1 VSRPNLEAATLDR
14 DSPVPLWRQLSDD
27 ISRRLDAGAFTE
39 SFPGEHRLVAEYGVS
54 RHTVREALRRL
65 RADGILESTRGRGT
79 RVHLPEI
86 EQPVG
91 ALYSLFRVVDS
102 HGFEQH
108 SEVRALDVRTDLRVA
123 RRLQLPDDAEL
134 VYLERLRMAGGEP
147 LALDQAWLPR
157 ELAETLLTADFTHAG
172 RYEELAALVD
182 IRLTGGCEHIRA
194 VVPTPTQRR
203 TLQIGKT
210 IAVFSIER
218 RGCLDSRPVEFRETL
233 VRGDRFSFS
242 AHWASRAGYQ
252 IDVASGAG
260 SDESGIALP
269 RPS

>member
-1 VSRPNLEAATLDR
+1 MSRPNMEAATLDR
-14 DSPVPLWRQLSDD
+14 NSPVALWCQLSDD
-27 ISRRLDAGAFTE
+27 ISRRLQAGAFTDR
-39 SFPGEHRLVAEYGVS
+39 FPGEHQLVAEYGVS

-65 RADGILESTRGRGT
+65 RDDGILESTRGRGT

-91 ALYSLFRVVDS
+91 ALYSLFRVVES
-102 HGFEQH
+102 HGLEQR
-108 SEVRALDVRTDLRVA
+108 SEVRALDVRTDARVA
-123 RRLQLPDDAEL
+123 PRLQLPGDAEL

-147 LALDQAWLPR
+147 LALDHAWLPR
-157 ELAETLLTADFTHAG
+157 EMAEPVLTADFTHAG
-172 RYEELAALVD
+172 LYDELAALVD

-203 TLQIGKT
+203 TLKIGKAV
-210 IAVFSIER
+210 AVFSIER
-218 RGCLDSRPVEFRETL
+218 QGCLDGRPVEFRETL

-242 AHWASRAGYQ
+242 AHWAPHAGYQ
-252 IDVASGAG
+252 IDVASGVG
-260 SDESGIALP
+260 SDESGIVLP